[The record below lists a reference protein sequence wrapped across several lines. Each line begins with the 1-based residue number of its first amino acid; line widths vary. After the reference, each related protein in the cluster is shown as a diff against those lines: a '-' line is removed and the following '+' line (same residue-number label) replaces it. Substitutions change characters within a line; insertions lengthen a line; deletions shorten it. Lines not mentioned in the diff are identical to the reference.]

1 LLSNLKFKFIEKVT
15 FDKLSSDNS
24 LSMVVIEHLNNY
36 MIERLIEYMSE
47 RNRKLGSAEK
57 YGRLY
62 EAHTGLGQYYKRHL
76 WYLAR
81 PLYNTDY
88 NPDLYF
94 EIVKNGCNYLIMEDE
109 IVVYRPN

>member
-1 LLSNLKFKFIEKVT
+1 MKDKQFEYFSEK
-15 FDKLSSDNS
+15 
-24 LSMVVIEHLNNY
+24 
-36 MIERLIEYMSE
+36 
-47 RNRKLGSAEK
+47 NRQLGSAEK

-62 EAHTGLGQYYKRHL
+62 EAHYGLGQYYVRHL

-94 EIVKNGCNYLIMEDE
+94 DIVKNGCDYLIMEDE
-109 IVVYRPN
+109 IVVYKPN